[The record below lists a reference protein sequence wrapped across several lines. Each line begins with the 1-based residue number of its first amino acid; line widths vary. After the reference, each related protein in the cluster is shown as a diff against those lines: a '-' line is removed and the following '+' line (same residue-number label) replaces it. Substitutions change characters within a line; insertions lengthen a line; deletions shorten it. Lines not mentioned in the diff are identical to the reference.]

1 MTSSGFLR
9 DPDKG
14 LKTMDMD
21 ETKQKEQQLK
31 ETAQKKNLVIMKSK
45 NGYMLVDYYTSRIVA
60 GRDYS
65 LSLDDTERFLE
76 GY

>member
-1 MTSSGFLR
+1 
-9 DPDKG
+9 
-14 LKTMDMD
+14 MDMD
-21 ETKQKEQQLK
+21 EKKQKEQQLE

-60 GRDYS
+60 GQDYS
-65 LSLDDTERFLE
+65 YSLDDAERFLA